1 MFPFDAAAGRLIGA
15 GQPVTSGAAGELDA
29 DVPDDGGKLVYRTL
43 RGARQQVWE
52 RDVIGGRERL
62 LVDADAWTR
71 TRPRWSSDGHRLSYL
86 RRRVLADG
94 NAGEGAVAILAVDR
108 RQESLLTRPG
118 SGDLVPSDWSPDGK
132 WLLGGCPRA
141 ETRTVGTCVVEV
153 TGSQPG
159 SEPIRV
165 IVSDRNHNLFEQRFS
180 PDQRWI
186 SFIAVNA
193 SDAGVSTIHTM
204 PASGGP
210 WQAVTD
216 GSTYDDKPHWSP
228 DGRILYFVSHRDGVL
243 NVWGRRIDTATG
255 TAIGPIF
262 QVTSF
267 NSPRQMISPQLSQM
281 QIALTGTRL
290 FLPITDTQSELWM
303 LENVD
308 R

>member
-1 MFPFDAAAGRLIGA
+1 
-15 GQPVTSGAAGELDA
+15 
-29 DVPDDGGKLVYRTL
+29 
-43 RGARQQVWE
+43 
-52 RDVIGGRERL
+52 
-62 LVDADAWTR
+62 
-71 TRPRWSSDGHRLSYL
+71 LSYL

-94 NAGEGAVAILAVDR
+94 NAGQGAVAILSVDR
-108 RQESLLTRPG
+108 GQESLLTRPG
-118 SGDLVPSDWSPDGK
+118 SGDLIPSDWSQDGK

-141 ETRTVGTCVVEV
+141 ETRTVGICGVEV
-153 TGSQPG
+153 TGTQPG
-159 SEPIRV
+159 SEPVRV
-165 IVSDRNHNLFEQRFS
+165 IVSDRNHNLFEHRFS

-193 SDAGVSTIHTM
+193 SDAGVSTIHTT
-204 PASGGP
+204 PAAGGR

-255 TAIGPIF
+255 MAIGPIF

-267 NSPRQMISPQLSQM
+267 NSPRQMISPQLSRM

-308 R
+308 K